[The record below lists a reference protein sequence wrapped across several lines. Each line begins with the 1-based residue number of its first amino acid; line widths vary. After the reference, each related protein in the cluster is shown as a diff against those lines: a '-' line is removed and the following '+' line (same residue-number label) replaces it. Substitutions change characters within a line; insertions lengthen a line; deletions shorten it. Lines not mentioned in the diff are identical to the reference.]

1 MPKKISAKEVL
12 KDIQS
17 GMHDSELMMKYEL
30 SPTQFA
36 SLKDKMRTAGMLEDS
51 AREKKLSPTDD
62 PYRRRESFSCPACG
76 ATQPEEFNECPRCG
90 VVVSKFPPGDPGPS
104 SGPYERGP
112 GTAPPGYADW
122 DDDDRQSRSGLYV
135 VAGISALIV
144 VVGAFLVYRT
154 VLAPQPT
161 EGIRKIVE
169 SFRSLP
175 AMEVDWGLMKRE
187 FDEEMSR
194 SGDAVRDADPTVY
207 AKLTEIRSLMEE
219 IRQTQLDY
227 QGARDGGM
235 LGMQRSLQQ
244 ARRIA
249 DRAADHRQRMMSGDH
264 TKSDDHTVAGLQR
277 QQQMQTEALNMIS
290 PQVQAET
297 AGSRMAEHQQT
308 AESMK
313 QELDYLVDEVLAMMP
328 AP

>member
-36 SLKDKMRTAGMLEDS
+36 SLKDKMRTAGMLEDPV
-51 AREKKLSPTDD
+51 REQNLSSTVD
-62 PYRRRESFSCPACG
+62 PYRRSESFSCPACG
-76 ATQPEEFNECPRCG
+76 TMQPEEFDECPRCG
-90 VVVSKFPPGDPGPS
+90 VVVSKFLPGGADHS
-104 SGPYERGP
+104 SGEHGRGP

-122 DDDDRQSRSGLYV
+122 DDDDRQSRAGLYV
-135 VAGISALIV
+135 VAGVAALVV
-144 VVGAFLVYRT
+144 VVGVFLVYRT
-154 VLAPQPT
+154 VLAPPPT
-161 EGIRKIVE
+161 DGIRKIIA
-169 SFRSLP
+169 SFSPLP

-187 FDEEMSR
+187 FDKEMSE
-194 SGDAVRDADPTVY
+194 SGDAIQKQDPAVY

-249 DRAADHRQRMMSGDH
+249 DRAADHRQRMMNDRVV
-264 TKSDDHTVAGLQR
+264 KSDDHTVAGLQR